1 MSDLHLLSLT
11 EVASGIAARKF
22 SSLEVVSACV
32 AQIEKLDPLLNFF
45 IWKELDAALESARRA
60 DEAVSAGAPLGRLHG
75 VPLANKDMFYAAG
88 KLATCGSTIRRDFRP
103 GYTATTVQ
111 RLEDAGAILL
121 GGLAMVE
128 FAMGPHG
135 FNQHLAQ
142 CRNPWNPDHIP
153 SGSSSGSGVSVASRA
168 VFGSLGSDTGG
179 SIRCPAAVSGVVGL
193 LPTYGRVSRYGMMQM
208 SFSLDSGGP
217 LTRTVRDSARLL
229 GVIAG
234 ADTRDATSSHEPV
247 ADYEAGL
254 DQGVRG
260 VRVGVPT
267 NYFYDGVVPEVRAA
281 LHASLRVLEAQG
293 ADIVELTVPPAIYEA
308 AELHPLVMKAEG
320 AANHANWMRER
331 SADYSDQV
339 RNRLQAGSFILAT
352 DYIQALKAR
361 SQLLEEFMRDVFGKV
376 DALHTPI
383 LPMQVPTIAECMPTN
398 GVAYLNMVTSLTRNT
413 KVVNYLGLP
422 AISVPCGFSG
432 NGLPIAFQLIG
443 RPFAEARLLS
453 IARSYETAT
462 TWHTMVPAIAQAQ
475 T

>member
-11 EVASGIAARKF
+11 EAASGIAARKF
-22 SSLEVVSACV
+22 SSEEVVGACIT
-32 AQIEKLDPLLNFF
+32 QIQKLDPQLNFF
-45 IWKELDAALESARRA
+45 IWKDLDAAIASARRA
-60 DEAVSAGAPLGRLHG
+60 DAQVAAGAPVGRLHG
-75 VPLANKDMFYAAG
+75 VPLANKDMFYLAG
-88 KLATCGSTIRRDFRP
+88 KPATCGSKIRGDFRP

-111 RLEDAGAILL
+111 RLENAGAIIL

-142 CRNPWNPDHIP
+142 CRNPWNPEHIP
-153 SGSSSGSGVSVASRA
+153 SGSSSGSGVAVAGRA

-208 SFSLDSGGP
+208 SYSLDAGGP

-234 ADTRDATSSHEPV
+234 SDARDATSSDAPV
-247 ADYEAGL
+247 PDYEAEL
-254 DQGVRG
+254 KNDLKG

-267 NYFYDGVVPEVRAA
+267 NYFYDGVAPEVRAA
-281 LHASLRVLEAQG
+281 LQASLRVIEAQG
-293 ADIVELTVPPAIYEA
+293 AEIVELAVPPSVYEA

-320 AANHANWMRER
+320 AANHANWMREH
-331 SADYSDQV
+331 SADYSEQV
-339 RNRLQAGSFILAT
+339 RNRLQAGFFISAT

-361 SQLLEEFMRDVFGKV
+361 SQLLDEFMRDVFGKV
-376 DALHTPI
+376 DALHTPV
-383 LPMQVPTIAECMPTN
+383 LPMPVPTIAECMPSN
-398 GVAYLNMVTSLTRNT
+398 GVAYLDMVVSLTRNT

-422 AISVPCGFSG
+422 AMSVPCGFSR

-443 RPFAEARLLS
+443 RPFAESQLLS
-453 IARSYETAT
+453 IAHHYEAAT
-462 TWHTMVPAIAQAQ
+462 TWHSMVPAIAQA
-475 T
+475 